1 MWDVRFHLDG
11 KDNLEKKLSKSYI
24 TYTNMLAMLE
34 IRGYGRGYS
43 MYYVKEEGTGIEGM
57 ALIKSMID
65 VEEML
70 ELYKDAGCVSITVT
84 KGESGLP
91 ADINRKQCEEQIPI
105 SEIGV
110 PVVYSVDMQGVLTT
124 KYHLVHAIPISV
136 MYEDC
141 LSIQKTQDPVITKGS
156 DDDMYSRTTGSQSF
170 QTPTKDSEYNYVDV
184 EHTDNLDKKKRKLVS
199 PSDATATKRPKHTA
213 RDHRKSVAQYRP
225 KKFKH
230 QCKAKRL
237 YNLLVTSNKFAS

>member
-11 KDNLEKKLSKSYI
+11 KDNLERKLSKSDI

-34 IRGYGRGYS
+34 IKGYGRGDS
-43 MYYVKEEGTGIEGM
+43 MYYVKEEGACIAGM
-57 ALIKSMID
+57 ALINSMND

-70 ELYKDAGCVSITVT
+70 ELYKDAECVSITVT

-110 PVVYSVDMQGVLTT
+110 PVVYSVDMQGVLTKQT
-124 KYHLVHAIPISV
+124 NYRLVHADTG
-136 MYEDC
+136 EDYVPT
-141 LSIQKTQDPVITKGS
+141 QKSLVPVITKDS
-156 DDDMYSRTTGSQSF
+156 DDDMYSSPTGSQSF
-170 QTPTKDSEYNYVDV
+170 QTPTKDSESNYVDV
-184 EHTDNLDKKKRKLVS
+184 EHTDNLDRGKRKLVS
-199 PSDATATKRPKHTA
+199 PSDATSTKRRKPTA
-213 RDHRKSVAQYRP
+213 RNHCEPVAEYRP

-230 QCKAKRL
+230 QDKANKL
-237 YNLLVTSNKFAS
+237 YNLLVTSNKFSS